1 MAELVSEA
9 LWKQIEPPVASWAR
23 VRARVLSQGRPTARL
38 ESASLGGNCVRAEDG
53 VPWQSIPR
61 EMNCGSGSTCWRRF
75 AEWTQ
80 LSVWPRLHTLILSA
94 LGRAGKV
101 NLSRA
106 VIDSA
111 SVRATFGGT
120 TRAPIRPIAQKGLQ
134 AARADRC
141 LRLAFGRADHTGQ
154 RAR

>member
-9 LWKQIEPPVASWAR
+9 LWKQIEPLLPAEPEPSPKG
-23 VRARVLSQGRPTARL
+23 GRPRVSNRQALAGIVFVLRT
-38 ESASLGGNCVRAEDG
+38 G

-80 LSVWPRLHTLILSA
+80 LSVWPRLHTLILST
-94 LGRAGKV
+94 LGRGGKV

-111 SVRATFGGT
+111 SVRAAFGGT
-120 TRAPIRPIAQKGLQ
+120 TRAPIRPIVRKR
-134 AARADRC
+134 AASGTC
-141 LRLAFGRADHTGQ
+141 
-154 RAR
+154 